1 MDIFPLSEGSF
12 TVDRTKEF
20 VPFNKQ
26 TDNLLERP
34 TGSILVEVQPFL
46 VRMKNELVLLDT
58 GLGFKLENGN
68 LQLHQNIL
76 KQGFNPSDVT
86 LVLLSHL
93 HKDHAGGLEYA
104 GSDGIVQPTFKNA
117 RYCIYQKEMDLA
129 LSGKSTSYF
138 PAQYALIQNH
148 PQLHY
153 LNGQSGEIKSRI
165 FFEHTGAHSPEHIA
179 YKLIEDGQV
188 FFFGGDVAPQLQQ
201 MKNRFVA
208 KYDFDGRK
216 SMQLRTKW
224 KEQGIAGNWT
234 FLFYHDIKYPTH
246 IFSS

>member
-20 VPFNKQ
+20 IPFNKE
-26 TDNLLERP
+26 TDDLLNRP
-34 TGSILVEVQPFL
+34 TGSLLVEVQPFL

-58 GLGFKLENGN
+58 GLGFKMGNGQ
-68 LQLHQNIL
+68 LQLHHNIL
-76 KQGFNPSDVT
+76 QHGFKPSDVT

-93 HKDHAGGLEYA
+93 HKDHAGGIEYIIED
-104 GSDGIVQPTFKNA
+104 GSTQPTFNNA
-117 RYCIYQKEMDLA
+117 RYCIYEKEMQLA
-129 LSGKSTSYF
+129 TSGKSSSYF
-138 PAQYALIQNH
+138 PSQYSHIRNH
-148 PQLHY
+148 PHLHY
-153 LNGQSGEIKSRI
+153 LNGPAGEFESGI

-179 YKLIEDGQV
+179 FKLIEDDQV

-234 FLFYHDIKYPTH
+234 FLFYHDIKYPSH